1 MFNIMPVRQRRIIKN
16 KKLYITLETLTFLSS
31 IPLGYLCSKFDSLN
45 EISIEVVLIYV
56 PVSMIAVDYLYQR
69 LVGEQALW

>member
-1 MFNIMPVRQRRIIKN
+1 MFNIMPMRQRRIIKN
-16 KKLYITLETLTFLSS
+16 KKLYITLETLTFLSG

-56 PVSMIAVDYLYQR
+56 PVSMIAVDYFYQR
-69 LVGEQALW
+69 LVRK

>member
-45 EISIEVVLIYV
+45 EIFIEVVLIYV
-56 PVSMIAVDYLYQR
+56 PVSMIAVDYFYQR

>member
-31 IPLGYLCSKFDSLN
+31 IPLDYLCSKFDSLN

-56 PVSMIAVDYLYQR
+56 PVSMIAVDYFYQR

>member
-1 MFNIMPVRQRRIIKN
+1 MPVRQRRIIKN

-31 IPLGYLCSKFDSLN
+31 IPLGYLCYKFDSLN

-56 PVSMIAVDYLYQR
+56 PVSMIAVDYFYQR

>member
-56 PVSMIAVDYLYQR
+56 PVSMIAADYFYQR

>member
-16 KKLYITLETLTFLSS
+16 KKIYITLETLTFLSS

-69 LVGEQALW
+69 LVGEHALW

>member
-1 MFNIMPVRQRRIIKN
+1 MFNIMPVRQWRIIKN

-56 PVSMIAVDYLYQR
+56 PVSMIAVDYFYQR